1 MVEDSQLCHI
11 RNSTTAK
18 EAWRALKVHHEK
30 DMLSKVT
37 LIWRI
42 CCCKMEE
49 SGNMDDHLINLTDLF
64 QKLTDLGEELSNSS
78 IVGII
83 LSSLPRSYDTL
94 VTVLETRPEADLT
107 LSLVQSK
114 LLAEY
119 NRRKEVDGI
128 GGGEAVLKTTDRN
141 TTCFFCKKNGH
152 MKRNCMRY
160 KI

>member
-1 MVEDSQLCHI
+1 
-11 RNSTTAK
+11 
-18 EAWRALKVHHEK
+18 
-30 DMLSKVT
+30 
-37 LIWRI
+37 
-42 CCCKMEE
+42 MEE
-49 SGNMDDHLINLTDLF
+49 SGNMDDHLTNLTDLF

-160 KI
+160 KT